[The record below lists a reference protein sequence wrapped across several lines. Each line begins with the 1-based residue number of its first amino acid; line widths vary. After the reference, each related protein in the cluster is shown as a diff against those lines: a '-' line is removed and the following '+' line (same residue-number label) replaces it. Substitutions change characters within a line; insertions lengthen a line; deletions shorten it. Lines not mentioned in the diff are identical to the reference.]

1 MAKQTINP
9 SSGSYNH
16 TTDPATGYDEN
27 HLIKL
32 GNENAGN
39 GDPLRTAFKKINT
52 AFDKIDSNFTEIYN
66 QPGGSPFLIDGGN
79 STTTF

>member
-16 TTDPATGYDEN
+16 TTDPNTGYDEN

-39 GDPLRTAFKKINT
+39 GDPLRTAFKKINK
-52 AFDKIDSNFTEIYN
+52 AFDKIDANFTEIYN
-66 QPGGSPFLIDGGN
+66 QPPFLVDGGDSN
-79 STTTF
+79 TSF